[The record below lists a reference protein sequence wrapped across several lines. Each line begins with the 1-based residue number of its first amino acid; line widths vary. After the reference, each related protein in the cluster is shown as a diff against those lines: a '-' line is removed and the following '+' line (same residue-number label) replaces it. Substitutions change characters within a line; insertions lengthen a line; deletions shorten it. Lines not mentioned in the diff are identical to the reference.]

1 MNTKNLKK
9 STSLPLDRE
18 LYNYIEKLAKKEN
31 RSVNNFIETVLADA
45 TNFYEPN
52 KETKKAIE
60 NLQSE
65 RPNLKRY
72 RTAKDLFNNLLG
84 FNGKYILSASDG
96 LK

>member
-45 TNFYEPN
+45 TNLYEPN

-60 NLQSE
+60 DLQSE
-65 RPNLKRY
+65 HPNLKRY
-72 RTAKDLFNNLLG
+72 SAAKDLFNDLLVI
-84 FNGKYILSASDG
+84 NECIH
-96 LK
+96 

>member
-31 RSVNNFIETVLADA
+31 KSVNNFMETVLADA

-52 KETKKAIE
+52 KETKKSIE
-60 NLQSE
+60 DLQCDRS
-65 RPNLKRY
+65 NLKRY
-72 RTAKDLFNNLLG
+72 SVAKDLFNDLPAN
-84 FNGKYILSASDG
+84 
-96 LK
+96 

>member
-45 TNFYEPN
+45 TNLYEPN

-60 NLQSE
+60 DLQSE
-65 RPNLKRY
+65 HPNLKRY
-72 RTAKDLFNNLLG
+72 SAAKDLFNDLLS
-84 FNGKYILSASDG
+84 II
-96 LK
+96 

>member
-45 TNFYEPN
+45 TNFYAPN

-60 NLQSE
+60 DFAVRAPKFKAIQ
-65 RPNLKRY
+65 RR
-72 RTAKDLFNNLLG
+72 
-84 FNGKYILSASDG
+84 
-96 LK
+96 

>member
-1 MNTKNLKK
+1 MNTISVKK
-9 STSLPLDRE
+9 STSLRLDRE

-45 TNFYEPN
+45 TNFHEPN

-60 NLQSE
+60 DLQSE

-72 RTAKDLFNNLLG
+72 KAAKDLFNDLL
-84 FNGKYILSASDG
+84 D
-96 LK
+96 

>member
-45 TNFYEPN
+45 TNFYKLN

-60 NLQSE
+60 DLQSD

-72 RTAKDLFNNLLG
+72 SAAKDLFNDLL
-84 FNGKYILSASDG
+84 AD
-96 LK
+96 